1 MAKVVCKVGK
11 VAPERARLSKC
22 LYATEVMH
30 EIFMRIYTQF
40 SGQSEKYKVGLG
52 SMDIVCL
59 YPALEKEKVKTILKE
74 MLGDRN

>member
-1 MAKVVCKVGK
+1 MREMFMRVNTQLSERSEKNKVG
-11 VAPERARLSKC
+11 V
-22 LYATEVMH
+22 
-30 EIFMRIYTQF
+30 
-40 SGQSEKYKVGLG
+40 G